1 MKMIKVIN
9 NIYYIDKTNY
19 DEFYINNL
27 LSANF
32 NKYVTIDKSYVD
44 LLFDRYVLVNFDS
57 KTIIFNNIYSIKKI
71 EVSFD
76 QFKILNE
83 NFDYFIYS
91 IQDDFTNI
99 DGISKLK
106 EEVSTINSNNFEHF
120 YNMYKIHLSEIE
132 NINEYKKYLRSMYL
146 N

>member
-1 MKMIKVIN
+1 MQMIKVIN

-32 NKYVTIDKSYVD
+32 NKYVTIDKSSVD

-57 KTIIFNNIYSIKKI
+57 ETIIFNNIYSIKKI

-91 IQDDFTNI
+91 IQDDFINI

-132 NINEYKKYLRSMYL
+132 NINKYKKYLRSMYL